1 MVVAGIDVGS
11 VCTKAVLMDAR
22 RNILSFGILRSG
34 SAFKGAAEAAMAEVL
49 KLAGLQLGDIGYIVA
64 TGYGRVRVPFANSQV
79 TEITC
84 HARGANWLFPQAR
97 TIVDIGGQD
106 SKVISVGAKGQVM
119 NFVMNDKCA
128 AGTGR
133 FLEVM
138 AEALEVKLEEMGELS
153 LRSREH
159 VEVSSICTV
168 FAESEVVSLLA
179 NGQDKAD
186 IAAALYQAIARRVTG
201 MVGQVGLRE
210 KVVMTGGVAKSIGI
224 IQALERKLG
233 TTLLIPEEPQIVGAY
248 GAAIVAAE
256 QVASA
261 IVAL

>member
-1 MVVAGIDVGS
+1 
-11 VCTKAVLMDAR
+11 
-22 RNILSFGILRSG
+22 
-34 SAFKGAAEAAMAEVL
+34 
-49 KLAGLQLGDIGYIVA
+49 
-64 TGYGRVRVPFANSQV
+64 
-79 TEITC
+79 
-84 HARGANWLFPQAR
+84 
-97 TIVDIGGQD
+97 
-106 SKVISVGAKGQVM
+106 
-119 NFVMNDKCA
+119 MNDKCA

-186 IAAALYQAIARRVTG
+186 IAAALYEAIARRIAG
-201 MVGQVGLRE
+201 MAGQVGLRE

-224 IQALERKLG
+224 MRALERKLG
-233 TTLLIPEEPQIVGAY
+233 TTLLIPEEPQIVGAH

-261 IVAL
+261 TVAL